1 MLGLQERIPYV
12 VPWRSD
18 ETVSDQI
25 KMQINEV
32 DSFLFTCEDPFSLDD
47 RLGR

>member
-25 KMQINEV
+25 KIQMNEV
-32 DSFLFTCEDPFSLDD
+32 SLLLFYM
-47 RLGR
+47 